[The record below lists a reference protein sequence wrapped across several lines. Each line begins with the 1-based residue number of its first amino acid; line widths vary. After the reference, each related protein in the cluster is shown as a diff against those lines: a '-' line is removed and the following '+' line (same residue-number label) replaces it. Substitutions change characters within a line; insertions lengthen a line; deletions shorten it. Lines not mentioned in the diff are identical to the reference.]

1 MDRRSF
7 LLATPAA
14 LAAGC
19 VSVGGAAGP
28 AAPAPTFRA
37 GDRWV
42 YRCTD
47 GYRVP
52 VQWTETHEVTAVDAS
67 GIAVRVTGEGGVEFT
82 RMELLSS
89 PGVVKIG
96 AAYDPDETRTFEPP
110 MIRFQFPLTPATQ
123 WSQQLRNLNPQNQLH
138 STISRFVRVGGYET
152 VASPAGK
159 FNAITMRTLMSVDD
173 NNPFRWPSECNYVT
187 WWAEAVGNVV
197 RMTKYATY
205 LERGN
210 GIDAAQVRAQNTTIE
225 LLSFA
230 RA

>member
-1 MDRRSF
+1 
-7 LLATPAA
+7 
-14 LAAGC
+14 
-19 VSVGGAAGP
+19 
-28 AAPAPTFRA
+28 
-37 GDRWV
+37 
-42 YRCTD
+42 
-47 GYRVP
+47 

-152 VASPAGK
+152 VASPAGT